1 MSKITI
7 TKTNLQDVLIVEQP
21 YFGDNRGFFTESY
34 SKKHFEEAGIVNDF
48 IQDNH
53 SYNAEKWTLR
63 GMHFQKATAA
73 QAKLVRVITGAVLDV
88 LIDLRKGSPTYGQW
102 EAHELSAENR
112 KQLYIPRG
120 FAHGYL
126 TLEDN
131 TNFVYKC
138 DGYYNFEEEAGTS
151 FADPDLN
158 IDWGIDPFNAIIS
171 EKDLNQPTFAEYEKE
186 NDYIYE
192 EERNLY

>member
-1 MSKITI
+1 MAKITV
-7 TKTNLQDVLIVEQP
+7 TKTKLKDVLLVEQP

-34 SKKHFEEAGIVNDF
+34 SKKHFEEEGIVNDF

-53 SYNAEKWTLR
+53 SFNAKKWTLR

-73 QAKLVRVITGAVLDV
+73 QAKIVRVITGAVLDI
-88 LIDLRKGSPTYGQW
+88 LIDIRKGSPTYGQW
-102 EAHELSAENR
+102 EAYLLSAENK

-138 DGYYNFEEEAGTS
+138 DGYYNFDEEAGLS
-151 FADPDLN
+151 FADPEVN
-158 IDWGIDPFNAIIS
+158 IDWGIDLSQATTS
-171 EKDLNQPTFAEYEKE
+171 EKDLNQPTLAEYDSV
-186 NDYIYE
+186 NDFVYNESVYW
-192 EERNLY
+192 